1 MGSYVL
7 YISTDVAAGVK
18 ILYQLLGVVNKI
30 SIAIVDF
37 KLSPKLLARV

>member
-1 MGSYVL
+1 LGSYVL
-7 YISTDVAAGVK
+7 YILKDMAAGVK
-18 ILYQLLGVVNKI
+18 ILYQLVVNKI